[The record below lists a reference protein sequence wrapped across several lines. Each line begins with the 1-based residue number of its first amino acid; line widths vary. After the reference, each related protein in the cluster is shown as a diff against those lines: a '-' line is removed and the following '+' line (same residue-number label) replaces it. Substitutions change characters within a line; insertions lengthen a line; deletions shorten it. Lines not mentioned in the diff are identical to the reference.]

1 MNYAII
7 KNNTVSNVIVWDQQ
21 KNPDYTPEG
30 VAIAIGDGIM
40 VSIGW
45 KYEGGQ
51 FIDPNPPTQN
61 QE

>member
-1 MNYAII
+1 MKYAIL
-7 KNNTVSNVIVWDQQ
+7 KNNIVSNVIVWDQD
-21 KNPDYTPEG
+21 KNPEYVPDG
-30 VAIAIGDGIM
+30 LAIAVGGEIR

-51 FIDPNPPTQN
+51 FIDPNPPAQN